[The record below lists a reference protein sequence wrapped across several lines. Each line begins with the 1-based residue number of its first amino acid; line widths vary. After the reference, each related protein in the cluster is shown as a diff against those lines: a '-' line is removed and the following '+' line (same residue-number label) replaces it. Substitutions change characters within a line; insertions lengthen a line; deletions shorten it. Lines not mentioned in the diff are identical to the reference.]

1 MCALHLA
8 LGEVNQLPDRI
19 GFARLDEMRSVSVA
33 VATVPTAK
41 LAAQC
46 IEPIHVAAIV
56 GLAARLRDLPVDP
69 RLDSAFCIALC
80 MSVALADCLGP
91 RPVNSLRPALPPYRL
106 AQEGAGLVGAL

>member
-46 IEPIHVAAIV
+46 I
-56 GLAARLRDLPVDP
+56 
-69 RLDSAFCIALC
+69 
-80 MSVALADCLGP
+80 
-91 RPVNSLRPALPPYRL
+91 
-106 AQEGAGLVGAL
+106 